1 MQQSHKNGAGSIR
14 SCIFSSSLKLAMCC
28 FLKRFEEVA
37 RCVPGLISLL
47 SDGLVLFCYSLTLY
61 FSAYFLCSNYRKMI
75 LMSTQQFRTADIQIF
90 VTFLSRYALIIAR
103 DG

>member
-28 FLKRFEEVA
+28 FFEEVA

-47 SDGLVLFCYSLTLY
+47 SDGLVLCCYSLTLY
-61 FSAYFLCSNYRKMI
+61 LSAYFVCSICRKMI
-75 LMSTQQFRTADIQIF
+75 VLSTQEFRTADIQIF